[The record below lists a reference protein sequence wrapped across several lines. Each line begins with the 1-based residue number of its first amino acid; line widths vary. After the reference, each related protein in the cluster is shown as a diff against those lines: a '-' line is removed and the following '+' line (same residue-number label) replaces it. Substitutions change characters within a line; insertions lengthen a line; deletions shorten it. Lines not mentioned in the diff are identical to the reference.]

1 MNLPTV
7 DQSVIK
13 YLEKQLSIELEI
25 SVDSDADSDEGDF
38 LHWEWESVSLS
49 NANIFLINNEFLK
62 KQKMKFLNFVKNVFD
77 FTSKVFLKI
86 VIFVH

>member
-49 NANIFLINNEFLK
+49 NANSFLINNEFLK
-62 KQKMKFLNFVKNVFD
+62 KWKMKNVFD